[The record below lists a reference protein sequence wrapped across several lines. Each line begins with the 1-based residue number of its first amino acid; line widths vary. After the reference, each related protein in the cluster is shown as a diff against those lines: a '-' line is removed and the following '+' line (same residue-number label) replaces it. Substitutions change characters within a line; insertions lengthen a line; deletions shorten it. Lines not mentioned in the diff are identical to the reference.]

1 VLLPIGGVRQ
11 RSLLAIL
18 LLNAN
23 RVVSRERLVEELSG
37 DERGPASDHALR
49 VQTSRLRQALRAD
62 GIEGEPRL
70 VAQAPGYVLRVEP
83 GELDLERF
91 EQLVADGRRAL
102 ADGSGER
109 AVDLLRAAESL
120 WRGRP
125 LADLEFQPSARLD
138 IERLE
143 ELRLT
148 VVEERVEAE
157 LALGRHAALVG
168 ELETFV
174 AQHPLRE
181 TGRAHLMLALYR
193 SGRQVEALDGYRTA
207 RTQIDEEFGLHPG
220 SRLRDLELA
229 ILQQDAGLEL
239 PARADTAVLPPPP
252 APGKRKRWL
261 LVGALAAIAGGVAL
275 AIAAIGGDA
284 GIRPVTGDGIV
295 QVSARTGNLLAF
307 VALDAPPTRI
317 AAGSRWLWVSHY
329 DAGTVSAV
337 DPRARAVR
345 QTISVGDGPTG
356 LAVAGGDVWVANTL
370 GGTVSR
376 IDAGTRTVVQT
387 IAVGSEPTAVAG
399 GGRAVWVANRADD
412 TVSRLDASS
421 GRVTARIGVGRGPS
435 AVVVDGASLW
445 VANQD
450 AGTVSRIDTRDN
462 HVVETVHVGDAPAAI
477 AASPGG
483 IWVADSLDS
492 TVSRIDRARGIVTLT
507 IPVRGTPEGLAVAG
521 GSVSVTDEDGGTIAQ
536 IGSGGGAVGWRS
548 RVGSRTGPVAVAGGN
563 VWVGTKAGGPSHR
576 GGTITVVD
584 GGFGVRSIDPLFA
597 AEVVPLELSG
607 LTNDGLV
614 TLNHVAGPS
623 GAQLVPDLAVA
634 LPRPSAD
641 GRTYVFRMRPGIRY
655 STGGTVRP
663 TDVRRTFERLFE
675 LRAGA
680 GIYDIIAGA
689 RACTRRRSCDL
700 SSGIVAN
707 DRDNTVT
714 FHLAVPEPEFLF
726 TLTLPYA
733 DIVPATTPSREA
745 RTPLPATGPYRIG
758 AYVPGREVRFTRNPR
773 FRVWSPA
780 AQPDG
785 FPDRITLRAGLDPHR
800 AATLVEQGRVDLMM
814 NAGAAPAGQRD
825 LLRTRLP
832 GQLRVHAAGTTTI
845 FDFLNTRAPPFDDV
859 RVRRALNYAIDR
871 DRVVALLGG
880 RRNAQPT
887 CQILPPQLPG
897 FHRYCPYTRGPRA
910 DGRWTGPDLPRA
922 RRLVA
927 ASGTGGMRVR
937 VWGATSQAEDRA
949 HGRYVV
955 SVLRRLGFR
964 ATLHLLSPTRF
975 LAYTNDSR
983 NRAQV
988 IAGTWGAAWPSAS
1001 NFIARLGCRFFV
1013 PGSPTS
1019 ANGSEFCD
1027 PAIDRM
1033 TDRAMA
1039 LAPRNPVA
1047 GHALWARLD
1056 RELTG
1061 RAIWLPLATPKTTDI
1076 ISSRAHNYA
1085 LHPIW
1090 GPLIDQLW
1098 VR

>member
-1 VLLPIGGVRQ
+1 MRQ
-11 RSLLAIL
+11 RSLLALL

-23 RVVSRERLVEELSG
+23 RVVSREHLIDELSG
-37 DERGPASDHALR
+37 DGAGPASDHALR
-49 VQTSRLRQALRAD
+49 VQASRLRQALRVNGAD
-62 GIEGEPRL
+62 SESRL
-70 VAQAPGYVLRVEP
+70 VARAPGYVLRVEP
-83 GELDLERF
+83 GELDLDRF

-102 ADGSGER
+102 NGGSPQRG
-109 AVDLLRAAESL
+109 ADLLHEAESL

-125 LADLEFQPSARLD
+125 LEDLDFQPSTRLN

-148 VVEERVEAE
+148 VVEERIAAE

-168 ELETFV
+168 ELETLV

-181 TGRAHLMLALYR
+181 TGRAQLMLALYR
-193 SGRQVEALDGYRTA
+193 SGRHVEALDGYRAA
-207 RTQIDEEFGLHPG
+207 RTHIDEEFGLHPG
-220 SRLRDLELA
+220 ARLRELETA
-229 ILQQDAGLEL
+229 ILQQDAALEL
-239 PARADTAVLPPPP
+239 PTSTEAAVLLPPP
-252 APGKRKRWL
+252 APGRRKRWL
-261 LVGALAAIAGGVAL
+261 MVGAMAAIAGGVVM
-275 AIAAIGGDA
+275 AIAAVGGDA

-295 QVSARTGNLLAF
+295 QVSARTGKLLAF

-317 AAGSRWLWVSHY
+317 ASGSGWLWVSHY
-329 DAGTVSAV
+329 DAGTVSVV
-337 DPRARAVR
+337 DRNHQAVR
-345 QTISVGDGPTG
+345 QTIRVGDGPSG
-356 LAVAGGDVWVANTL
+356 LAVAGGGVWVANTL
-370 GGTVSR
+370 DGTVSR

-387 IAVGSEPTAVAG
+387 IAVGSEPTAVAAG
-399 GGRAVWVANRADD
+399 HGAVWVANRAGG

-421 GRVTARIGVGRGPS
+421 GRVIALVRVGRGPN
-435 AVVVDGASLW
+435 ALAVDGASLW

-450 AGTVSRIDTRDN
+450 AGTVSRVDTRDN
-462 HVVETVHVGDAPAAI
+462 QVVQTLHVGDAPAAI

-492 TVSRIDRARGIVTLT
+492 TVSRIDATRGIVTST
-507 IPVRGTPEGLAVAG
+507 FPVRGTPGGLAATG
-521 GSVSVTDEDGGTIAQ
+521 RSVSVTDEDGGTLAE
-536 IGSGGGAVGWRS
+536 IGPGGTALHWRS
-548 RVGSRTGPVAVAGGN
+548 RAGARTGPVAVADGTL
-563 VWVGTKAGGPSHR
+563 WVGTKAGGPSHR
-576 GGTITVVD
+576 GGTITVLD
-584 GGFGVRSIDPLFA
+584 GGFGVRSIDPAFA
-597 AEVVPLELSG
+597 AEVVPAELSG

-623 GAQLVPDLAVA
+623 GAQLVPDLAIA

-655 STGGTVRP
+655 STGPTVRP

-680 GIYDIIAGA
+680 GIYDVIAGA
-689 RACTRRRSCDL
+689 PACAHHRRCDL
-700 SSGIVAN
+700 SGGIVAN

-714 FHLAVPEPEFLF
+714 FHLSVPEPEFLF
-726 TLTLPYA
+726 TLSLPYA
-733 DIVPATTPSREA
+733 DVVPATTPSREA
-745 RTPLPATGPYRIG
+745 RTPLPATGPYKIS

-785 FPDRITLRAGLDPHR
+785 FPDRITLRAGLDPR
-800 AATLVEQGRVDLMM
+800 RGATLVEQGRADLMM
-814 NAGAAPAGQRD
+814 NAGAAPAAQRE
-825 LLRTRLP
+825 LMRTRLP
-832 GQLRVHAAGTTTI
+832 GRLRVHVAGTTTI

-871 DRVVALLGG
+871 DLVVALLGG
-880 RRNAQPT
+880 QRNAQPT

-897 FHRYCPYTRGPRA
+897 FRRYCPYTRTPRA

-927 ASGTGGMRVR
+927 ASGTAGMRVR
-937 VWGATSQAEDRA
+937 VWGATSQSEDRV

-964 ATLHLLSPTRF
+964 ASLHLLSPTRF
-975 LAYTNDSR
+975 LNYTNNSR

-1013 PGSPTS
+1013 PASPTS

-1027 PAIDRM
+1027 PAIDRL

-1039 LAPRNPVA
+1039 LQPRDPIA
-1047 GHALWARLD
+1047 GRALWARLD
-1056 RELTG
+1056 RELTD
-1061 RAIWLPLATPKTTDI
+1061 RAIWLPLATPKNTDI
-1076 ISSRAHNYA
+1076 ISGRVHNYT

-1090 GPLIDQLW
+1090 GTLVDQLW

>member
-1 VLLPIGGVRQ
+1 VLVPIGGVRQ

-23 RVVSRERLVEELSG
+23 RVVSRERLIEELSG

-70 VAQAPGYVLRVEP
+70 IAQAPGYVLRVEP

-109 AVDLLRAAESL
+109 AVELLRAAESL
-120 WRGRP
+120 WRGGP

-193 SGRQVEALDGYRTA
+193 SGRQVEALDGYRAA

-220 SRLRDLELA
+220 SRLRGLETA
-229 ILQQDAGLEL
+229 ILQQDAALEL
-239 PARADTAVLPPPP
+239 PARTDSAVPLPPPSG
-252 APGKRKRWL
+252 GKRKGWL
-261 LVGALAAIAGGVAL
+261 LVGAMAAIAGSIAVV
-275 AIAAIGGDA
+275 IAATGG
-284 GIRPVTGDGIV
+284 GHVGLRPVTGDGLV
-295 QVSARTGNLLAF
+295 QVSARTGKLLAF

-317 AAGSRWLWVSHY
+317 AASPRWLWVSHY

-370 GGTVSR
+370 DGTVSR

-399 GGRAVWVANRADD
+399 GGGAVWVANRADD

-421 GRVTARIGVGRGPS
+421 GRVTGRVRVGRGPS
-435 AVVVDGASLW
+435 ALAVDGASLW

-450 AGTVSRIDTRDN
+450 AGTVWRVDARDN
-462 HVVETVHVGDAPAAI
+462 QVVQTLHVGDAPAAI
-477 AASPGG
+477 AAGPGG
-483 IWVADSLDS
+483 IWIADSLDS
-492 TVSRIDRARGIVTLT
+492 TVSRIDRARGIVSST
-507 IPVRGTPEGLAVAG
+507 IPVRGTPGGLAANG
-521 GSVSVTDEDGGTIAQ
+521 RSVSVTDEDGGTLAA
-536 IGSGGGAVGWRS
+536 IGSSGTTVDWRS
-548 RVGSRTGPVAVAGGN
+548 RAGARTGPLAVAGGAL
-563 VWVGTKAGGPSHR
+563 WVGTKAGGPSHR
-576 GGTITVVD
+576 GGTVTVID
-584 GGFGVRSIDPLFA
+584 GGFGIRSIDPVY
-597 AEVVPLELSG
+597 AEEVSPAELSG

-614 TLNHVAGPS
+614 TLNHAAGPS

-641 GRTYVFRMRPGIRY
+641 GRTYAFRMRPGIRY
-655 STGGTVRP
+655 STGRTVRP
-663 TDVRRTFERLFE
+663 SDVRRTFERLFE

-680 GIYDIIAGA
+680 GIYDVIAGA
-689 RACTRRRSCDL
+689 AACLRHRRCDL
-700 SSGIVAN
+700 SAGIVAN

-714 FHLAVPEPEFLF
+714 FHLSVPEPEFLF

-733 DIVPATTPSREA
+733 DVVPATTPSRVA
-745 RTPLPATGPYRIG
+745 RTPLPATGPYTIS

-785 FPDRITLRAGLDPHR
+785 FPDRIILRAGLDRGR
-800 AATLVEQGRVDLMM
+800 AATLVEQGRADLMM
-814 NAGAAPAGQRD
+814 NTGAAPAGHRD

-832 GQLRVHAAGTTTI
+832 GRLRVHTSLITI

-871 DRVVALLGG
+871 NRVVALLGG

-887 CQILPPQLPG
+887 CQILPPHLPG
-897 FHRYCPYTRGPRA
+897 FRRYCPYTREPRA
-910 DGRWTGPDLPRA
+910 GGRWTGPDLPRA

-927 ASGTGGMRVR
+927 ASGTAGMRVR
-937 VWGATSQAEDRA
+937 VWGATGQSEDRA
-949 HGRYVV
+949 QGRYVV

-964 ATLHLLSPTRF
+964 ANLHLLRPTRF
-975 LAYTNDSR
+975 LNYTNDSR
-983 NRAQV
+983 NHAQV

-1027 PAIDRM
+1027 PPIDRL

-1039 LAPRNPVA
+1039 LAPRDPVA
-1047 GHALWARLD
+1047 GHALWAHLD
-1056 RELTG
+1056 RELTD

-1076 ISSRAHNYA
+1076 LSGRVHNYA
-1085 LHPIW
+1085 LHPIL
-1090 GPLIDQLW
+1090 GALVDQLW

>member
-37 DERGPASDHALR
+37 DERGPRSDHALR

-62 GIEGEPRL
+62 GLEGEPRL
-70 VAQAPGYVLRVEP
+70 VAQAPGYLLRVEP
-83 GELDLERF
+83 GELDLHRF
-91 EQLVADGRRAL
+91 EQLVAEGRQAL
-102 ADGSGER
+102 ADDDGER
-109 AVDLLRAAESL
+109 AVELLRAAESL

-174 AQHPLRE
+174 AQHPMRE

-229 ILQQDAGLEL
+229 ILQQDPGLEL
-239 PARADTAVLPPPP
+239 PPRAPATVVLP
-252 APGKRKRWL
+252 ASARVRRWRWV
-261 LVGALAAIAGGVAL
+261 LVAAAAIAGSVAA
-275 AIAAIGGDA
+275 AIATTGGDGA
-284 GIRPVTGDGIV
+284 IRPVTRDGIV
-295 QVSARTGNLLAF
+295 QVSARTGKLLAF

-317 AAGSRWLWVSHY
+317 AASPRWLWVSHY

-370 GGTVSR
+370 DGTVSR

-387 IAVGSEPTAVAG
+387 IAVGSEPTAVAAG
-399 GGRAVWVANRADD
+399 SDAVWVANRADD

-421 GRVTARIGVGRGPS
+421 GRVTARVGVGRGPS
-435 AVVVDGASLW
+435 ALVVDGSSLW

-450 AGTVSRIDTRDN
+450 AGTVWRVDTRDN
-462 HVVETVHVGDAPAAI
+462 HVVQTVPVGDAPAAI

-492 TVSRIDRARGIVTLT
+492 TISRIDRARGIATLT
-507 IPVRGTPEGLAVAG
+507 IPVRGRPDDLAVAG
-521 GSVSVTDEDGGTIAQ
+521 SSVSVTDEDGGTIAQ
-536 IGSGGGAVGWRS
+536 IGAGGGAVGWRS
-548 RVGSRTGPVAVAGGN
+548 RAGSRTGPVAVAGSN
-563 VWVGTKAGGPSHR
+563 LWVGTKAGGPSHR

-655 STGGTVRP
+655 STGATVRP

-680 GIYDIIAGA
+680 GIYDVIAGA

-707 DRDNTVT
+707 DRNNTVT

-745 RTPLPATGPYRIG
+745 RTPLPATGPYMIS

-785 FPDRITLRAGLDPHR
+785 FPDRINLRAGLDPHR

-814 NAGAAPAGQRD
+814 NAGAAPASQRE
-825 LLRTRLP
+825 LLRTRVP
-832 GQLRVHAAGTTTI
+832 GRLRVHTAGTVTI

-897 FHRYCPYTRGPRA
+897 FRRYCPYTRARHA
-910 DGRWTGPDLPRA
+910 DGRWTGPDLARA
-922 RRLVA
+922 RRLVV
-927 ASGTGGMRVR
+927 ASGTAGMRVR
-937 VWGATSQAEDRA
+937 VWGATSESEARVS
-949 HGRYVV
+949 GRYVV

-964 ATLHLLSPTRF
+964 ATLHLLQATRF
-975 LAYTNDSR
+975 LEYTNDSR

-1027 PAIDRM
+1027 PAIDRL

-1039 LAPRNPVA
+1039 LAPRDPVA

-1056 RELTG
+1056 RELTD

-1076 ISSRAHNYA
+1076 VSGRVHNYA

-1090 GPLIDQLW
+1090 GPLVDQLW

>member
-1 VLLPIGGVRQ
+1 
-11 RSLLAIL
+11 
-18 LLNAN
+18 
-23 RVVSRERLVEELSG
+23 VVSRERLIEELSG
-37 DERGPASDHALR
+37 DARGPGSDHALR
-49 VQTSRLRQALRAD
+49 VQTSRLRQALRAN

-83 GELDLERF
+83 GELDLHRF

-102 ADGSGER
+102 ADGRGER
-109 AVDLLRAAESL
+109 GADLLREAELL
-120 WRGRP
+120 WRGPP

-157 LALGRHAALVG
+157 LALGRHAAIVG

-193 SGRQVEALDGYRTA
+193 SGRQVEALDGYRAA

-220 SRLRDLELA
+220 SRLRDLETA
-229 ILQQDAGLEL
+229 ILQQDAALEL
-239 PARADTAVLPPPP
+239 PARADSGVLLPPPSR
-252 APGKRKRWL
+252 GKRKRWL
-261 LVGALAAIAGGVAL
+261 LVAAVAAVAGSVAAAIAAT
-275 AIAAIGGDA
+275 GGDGA
-284 GIRPVTGDGIV
+284 IRPVTRDGV
-295 QVSARTGNLLAF
+295 MQVSARTGKLLAF

-317 AAGSRWLWVSHY
+317 AVSPRWLWVSHY

-345 QTISVGDGPTG
+345 QTIDVGDGPTG

-370 GGTVSR
+370 DGTVSR
-376 IDAGTRTVVQT
+376 INAETRTVVQT

-399 GGRAVWVANRADD
+399 GGGAVWVANRADG

-421 GRVTARIGVGRGPS
+421 GRVTGRVRVGRGPS
-435 AVVVDGASLW
+435 DLVVDRASLW

-450 AGTVSRIDTRDN
+450 AGTVSRVDTRDN
-462 HVVETVHVGDAPAAI
+462 TVVQTLHVGDAPAAI
-477 AASPGG
+477 AAGPGG

-492 TVSRIDRARGIVTLT
+492 TVSRIDTARGIVTST
-507 IPVRGTPEGLAVAG
+507 IPVRGTPGGLAAIG
-521 GSVSVTDEDGGTIAQ
+521 RSVSVTDEDGGTLAEIEPGGIAL
-536 IGSGGGAVGWRS
+536 GWRS
-548 RVGSRTGPVAVAGGN
+548 RAGTRTGPVAPAAGTL
-563 VWVGTKAGGPSHR
+563 WVGTKAGGPSHR
-576 GGTITVVD
+576 GGTVTIVD
-584 GGFGVRSIDPLFA
+584 GGFGVRSIDPVY
-597 AEVVPLELSG
+597 AEEVSPAELSG

-641 GRTYVFRMRPGIRY
+641 GRTYVFRLRPGIRY
-655 STGGTVRP
+655 STGRTVRP

-675 LRAGA
+675 VRAGA
-680 GIYDIIAGA
+680 GIYDVIAGA
-689 RACTRRRSCDL
+689 PACLRHRRCDL
-700 SSGIVAN
+700 SAGIVAN

-714 FHLAVPEPEFLF
+714 FHLAVAEPEFPF

-745 RTPLPATGPYRIG
+745 RTPLPATGPYTIS
-758 AYVPGREVRFTRNPR
+758 AYIPGREVRFTRNPR
-773 FRVWSPA
+773 FRVWSQA

-785 FPDRITLRAGLDPHR
+785 FPDRIVLRAGLDPHR
-800 AATLVEQGRVDLMM
+800 AATLVEQGRVDLML
-814 NAGAAPAGQRD
+814 NGGAASAAQRE

-832 GQLRVHAAGTTTI
+832 GRLRVHTAGTVTI

-880 RRNAQPT
+880 QRNATPT

-897 FHRYCPYTRGPRA
+897 FRRYCPYTRGPRA

-927 ASGTGGMRVR
+927 ASGTAGMRVR
-937 VWGATSQAEDRA
+937 VWGATSESEARVQ
-949 HGRYVV
+949 GRYVV

-964 ATLHLLSPTRF
+964 ATLHLLGPTRF
-975 LAYTNDSR
+975 LAYTADSR

-988 IAGTWGAAWPSAS
+988 IAATWGAAWPSAS
-1001 NFIARLGCRFFV
+1001 NFIVRLGCRFFV
-1013 PGSPTS
+1013 PASPAS
-1019 ANGSEFCD
+1019 ANGSEFCN
-1027 PAIDRM
+1027 PAIDRRA
-1033 TDRAMA
+1033 DRAMA
-1039 LAPRNPVA
+1039 LAASDPVA

-1056 RELTG
+1056 RELTD
-1061 RAIWLPLATPKTTDI
+1061 RAIWLALATPRTTDI
-1076 ISSRAHNYA
+1076 VSGRVHNYA
-1085 LHPIW
+1085 LHPIL
-1090 GPLIDQLW
+1090 GPLVDQLW